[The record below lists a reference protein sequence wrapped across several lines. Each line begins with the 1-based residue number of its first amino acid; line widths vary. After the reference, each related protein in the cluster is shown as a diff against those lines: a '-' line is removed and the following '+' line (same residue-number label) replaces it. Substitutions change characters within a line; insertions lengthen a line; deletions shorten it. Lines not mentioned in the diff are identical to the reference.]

1 MGASTGIRLLLGLAT
16 FATLARLLGPASFGV
31 FMFWMAVATLI
42 SLLSNYGFTPFV
54 LREIGRR
61 PGDANLIMSEVMTAK
76 LLITSV
82 LVVALVAGVLL
93 MGNSDRLVF
102 LLLTL
107 ALLVDS
113 LTDFLNV
120 GYRATN
126 RFGSE
131 TRIATVAAC
140 LQFVIVVGGTWY
152 TRSAIF
158 AAAFF
163 LISRVL
169 VLLVT
174 WRDQLAFF
182 SDLRLTSVR
191 SAMVTLRSAL
201 NFAYDFVLQ
210 SLLGQVDSLVL
221 NQLMGPVAVGM
232 HQAGMRLFLGGAQIA
247 NILGNVFIPRL
258 ANSHQTQSGKFAK
271 QATQLQT
278 AFIASGAAFGLTLT
292 LAASPI
298 VHILFGHE
306 YEALV
311 PLLPW
316 FGLLFFVRFLAASYG
331 LLLTAV
337 GRQSFRAGANLLHW
351 LVIFAAA
358 WALVPVWG
366 NVGWIAA
373 LTAGNA
379 LLVVLYGFAS
389 FRSVKPHLTNLG
401 LASGLLALFPAF
413 LTIPK

>member
-1 MGASTGIRLLLGLAT
+1 MGASTGVRLLLGLAT
-16 FATLARLLGPASFGV
+16 FAALARLLGPAVFGA

-61 PGDANLIMSEVMTAK
+61 PADANLIMSEVLTAK

-82 LVVALVAGVLL
+82 LVLCVGVGVALTGHPEKLT
-93 MGNSDRLVF
+93 F

-131 TRIATVAAC
+131 TRIATIAAC
-140 LQFVIVVGGTWY
+140 LQFAVVVGGVWY
-152 TRSAIF
+152 TRSAVF
-158 AAAFF
+158 AAAYF
-163 LISRVL
+163 LVSRLL
-169 VLLVT
+169 VLLIT
-174 WRDQLAFF
+174 WKDQLAFF
-182 SDLRLTSVR
+182 SDLRITSLSR
-191 SAMVTLRSAL
+191 AIGTLKSAVSY
-201 NFAYDFVLQ
+201 AYDFVLQ
-210 SLLGQVDSLVL
+210 SLLGQIDSLVL
-221 NQLMGPVAVGM
+221 NHFMGHVAVGM

-258 ANSHQTQSGKFAK
+258 ASAHQTQSSTFAG
-271 QATQLQT
+271 QAHKLQL
-278 AFIASGAAFGLTLT
+278 AFISSGALFGLTLA
-292 LAASPI
+292 LAAKPI
-298 VHILFGHE
+298 VHILFGTE

-337 GRQSFRAGANLLHW
+337 GRQGFRARTNLLHW
-351 LVIFAAA
+351 LLILCVA
-358 WALVPVWG
+358 WILVPAWG
-366 NVGWIAA
+366 NVGWVAA

-379 LLVVLYGFAS
+379 LLVAFYGFAA
-389 FRSVKPHLTNLG
+389 FRSVKPHLGNLG
-401 LASGLLALFPAF
+401 LASGLLALFPVF
-413 LTIPK
+413 LTLPK